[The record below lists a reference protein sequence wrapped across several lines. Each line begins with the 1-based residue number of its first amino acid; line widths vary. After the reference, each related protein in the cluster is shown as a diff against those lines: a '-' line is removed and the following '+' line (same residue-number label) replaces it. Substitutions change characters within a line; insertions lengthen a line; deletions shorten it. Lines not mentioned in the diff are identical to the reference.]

1 MYMYRNKARKKET
14 KPMGKEIEINGNEN
28 ENAFAVTTSGRG
40 CGKSIPSFGCLGGLS
55 SFNSFAA
62 KLFPFFPFSPDVC
75 VCPRPCVSLAYLWN
89 FYALC
94 DI

>member
-1 MYMYRNKARKKET
+1 VFAHKCICIEIKPEKKKT
-14 KPMGKEIEINGNEN
+14 KPMRKEIEINGNEN

-62 KLFPFFPFSPDVC
+62 KLFLFFSFFP
-75 VCPRPCVSLAYLWN
+75 
-89 FYALC
+89 
-94 DI
+94 